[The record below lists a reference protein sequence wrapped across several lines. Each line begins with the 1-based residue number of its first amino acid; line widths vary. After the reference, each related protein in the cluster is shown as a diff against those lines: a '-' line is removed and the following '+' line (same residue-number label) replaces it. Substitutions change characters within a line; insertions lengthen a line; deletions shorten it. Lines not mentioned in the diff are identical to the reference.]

1 MKRTIVS
8 AALAMIIASCCSHT
22 TTEFSSLPAKWIFST
37 DNIPFYEGNWT
48 GEDHFLGSMTG
59 SPAKITAVRAEGKEN
74 VGFNYRVK
82 GNRPEVSN
90 LTEND
95 YILFSTP
102 VTDLEKGSNIEIDA
116 VIMTSPD
123 SPKYFIAEI
132 YDGGQWKSSEADLR
146 TAEEDPQIK
155 YTFEGSGTGTKNY
168 QHNNIYQTFRLEKGI
183 RNGELKIR
191 FRAVGDIT
199 CNGEPQSADAE
210 NGWIGIVPRGFVGA
224 YIQNYGTRIP
234 KDTTSVLCLGNSF
247 TYYWNSPSMLKEIA
261 WSQGHY
267 FDVFAHLKGGQNF
280 GQHTELSLSHD
291 AIKAQV
297 YDYALL
303 QDQSMAAAFYADKP
317 QEYAHVPENFVKLAD
332 MVLAHSPECKIILEH
347 TWGYKKEDCKGFKTV
362 ENFNNMLREGCAAI
376 AALKDAEVS
385 HIGDA
390 FIAVN
395 TKKLGNSLH
404 ASDDHH
410 QSYYGSY
417 LKSCVNYLMI
427 TGERF
432 NGKVADCG
440 IDPEKAEYLREA
452 AEKTVF
458 GE

>member
-1 MKRTIVS
+1 MKQTVLF
-8 AALAMIIASCCSHT
+8 ATLAILFASCCSHT
-22 TTEFSSLPAKWIFST
+22 ASEISSLPAKWIFST
-37 DNIPFYEGNWT
+37 DNIPFYEENWT
-48 GEDHFLGSMTG
+48 GEDHYLGSMTG
-59 SPAKITAVRAEGKEN
+59 SPARITAVRADGKEDLA
-74 VGFNYRVK
+74 FSYRVK

-102 VTDLEKGSNIEIDA
+102 VGYIEKGSNIEIDA

-146 TAEEDPQIK
+146 TAEENPEIR
-155 YTFEGSGTGTKNY
+155 YTFMGAGTGTKNY
-168 QHNNIYQTFRLEKGI
+168 QHNNIYQTFRLDKAI
-183 RNGELKIR
+183 KKGELKIR

-199 CNGEPQSADAE
+199 CNGEPQSADAN
-210 NGWIGIVPRGFVGA
+210 NGWIGFVPRGFTGA
-224 YIQNYGTRIP
+224 YIQNYGTQVP

-247 TYYWNSPSMLKEIA
+247 TYYWNAPSMMKEIA

-267 FDVFAHLKGGQNF
+267 FDVFAHLKGGQHF

-291 AIKAQV
+291 AIEAQV

-317 QEYAHVPENFVKLAD
+317 DEYAHVPENFVKLAD
-332 MVLAHSPECKIILEH
+332 MVLEHSPECKLILEH

-362 ENFNNMLREGCAAI
+362 ENFNNMLREGCTTI
-376 AALKDAEVS
+376 AALKNAEIS

-390 FIAVN
+390 FIAVD
-395 TKKLGNSLH
+395 TKELGNSLH

-417 LKSCVNYLMI
+417 LKACVNYLMI
-427 TGERF
+427 TGEPF
-432 NGKVADCG
+432 NENVANCG
-440 IDPEKAEYLREA
+440 IDPQKAEILRKA
-452 AEKTVF
+452 AEKTVL

>member
-1 MKRTIVS
+1 MKQTVLF
-8 AALAMIIASCCSHT
+8 AALAILFASCCQQPES
-22 TTEFSSLPAKWIFST
+22 EISSLPAKWIFST

-48 GEDHFLGSMTG
+48 GEDHYLGSMTG
-59 SPAKITAVRAEGKEN
+59 SPAKITVVRAEGKEDMA
-74 VGFNYRVK
+74 FSYRVK

-102 VTDLEKGSNIEIDA
+102 VGYMEKGSNIEIDA

-146 TAEEDPQIK
+146 TAEENPEIR
-155 YTFEGSGTGTKNY
+155 YTFMGAGTGTKNY
-168 QHNNIYQTFRLEKGI
+168 QHNNIYQTFRLDKAI
-183 RNGELKIR
+183 KKGELKIR

-199 CNGEPQSADAE
+199 CNGEPQSADAD
-210 NGWIGIVPRGFVGA
+210 NGWIGFVPRGFTGA
-224 YIQNYGTRIP
+224 YIQNYGTQVP

-247 TYYWNSPSMLKEIA
+247 TYYWNAPSMLKEIA

-267 FDVFAHLKGGQNF
+267 FDIFAHLKGGQHF

-291 AIKAQV
+291 AIEAQV

-317 QEYAHVPENFVKLAD
+317 DEYAHVPENFVKLAD
-332 MVLAHSPECKIILEH
+332 MVLTHSPECRIILEH
-347 TWGYKKEDCKGFKTV
+347 TWGYRKEDCKGFKTV
-362 ENFNNMLREGCAAI
+362 ENFNNMLREGCTTI
-376 AALKDAEVS
+376 AALKNAEIS

-390 FIAVN
+390 FIAVD
-395 TKKLGNSLH
+395 TKELGNSLH

-417 LKSCVNYLMI
+417 LKACVNYLMI
-427 TGERF
+427 TGEPF
-432 NGKVADCG
+432 NEKVANCG
-440 IDPEKAEYLREA
+440 IDPQKAEILRKA
-452 AEKTVF
+452 AEKTVL